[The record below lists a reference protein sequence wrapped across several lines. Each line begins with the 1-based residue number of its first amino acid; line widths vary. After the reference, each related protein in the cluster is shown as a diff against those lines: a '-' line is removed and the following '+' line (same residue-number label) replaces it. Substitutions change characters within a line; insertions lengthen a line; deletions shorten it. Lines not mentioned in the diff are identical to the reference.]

1 MSNQNPKGVI
11 ILFGCKNIVSHLPGV
26 YVSHTTSCRLSPK
39 SSPKFSTKH
48 NTLGQH
54 SRRND
59 NQHDQL
65 IIYLTS
71 NKQTSN
77 THSQTRYSD
86 SLFFSGHHA
95 GLLLQIYGVDKSVH
109 WSAQWASFNKV
120 VNFPESSKRI
130 WNQRRSEDRPLEV
143 FVVNVG
149 TTSGWTD
156 DNKWSHILCYRK
168 VSNMD
173 GWCCVLEGVV
183 ELWNIL
189 AIKLLDGVLDFCA
202 FVDGSGGLMKC

>member
-1 MSNQNPKGVI
+1 MTISMINWSY
-11 ILFGCKNIVSHLPGV
+11 ILQA
-26 YVSHTTSCRLSPK
+26 T
-39 SSPKFSTKH
+39 
-48 NTLGQH
+48 
-54 SRRND
+54 
-59 NQHDQL
+59 
-65 IIYLTS
+65 
-71 NKQTSN
+71 NKQATL
-77 THSQTRYSD
+77 THKLAIQILS
-86 SLFFSGHHA
+86 FFSGHHA

-189 AIKLLDGVLDFCA
+189 VIKFGFLCLCWWQWWANEVLNRI
-202 FVDGSGGLMKC
+202 SGGSDEILWTRNEMMI